1 MEYAQAKC
9 NMLAPSVDKGF
20 IAVGSQSY
28 VAGAALGNAID
39 NAIAEQQF
47 IKNCMALQGWRQ
59 DAPGAKK
66 ASTSL
71 ASTQPSHQRTVKRR
85 QTAQQ
90 LGIPGQVVAG
100 Q

>member
-1 MEYAQAKC
+1 M
-9 NMLAPSVDKGF
+9 
-20 IAVGSQSY
+20 GSPSY
-28 VAGAALGNAID
+28 VAGAALGNALD

-47 IKNCMALQGWRQ
+47 IKNCMTLQGWRQ

-66 ASTSL
+66 SSTSL
-71 ASTQPSHQRTVKRR
+71 ASTQLPHQRTAKKRP
-85 QTAQQ
+85 TAQE